1 MRIAVIAM
9 TCLLL
14 VAFPALAQRASTRTD
29 VADLEL
35 RPKAGAAAV
44 ELEIVLPDVASGR
57 VQRRPVSDLMLRVS
71 LAGGDVAG
79 ALRLPNGVAVDRDAG
94 LVRAQVYVVSGGRL
108 LPPVEARC
116 DRWIEDFAAC
126 AVACDGGA
134 FGLKR
139 RMGATGVTLA
149 MVVGRL
155 PRGFEEGARPG
166 FNLSACDTADGRD
179 QVLAPAG
186 NRGVAEIPLAGQ

>member
-14 VAFPALAQRASTRTD
+14 VGFPVLAQRASTRTD
-29 VADLEL
+29 IADLEL
-35 RPKAGAAAV
+35 RPKAAAV

-71 LAGGDVAG
+71 LVGGDVAD
-79 ALRLPNGVAVDRDAG
+79 ALRLPNGAAIDRDAG

-108 LPPVEARC
+108 LLPVEARC

-126 AVACDGGA
+126 SVACDGGA

-139 RMGATGVTLA
+139 RIGAGGVALA

-155 PRGFEEGARPG
+155 PRGSEEGARPG

-179 QVLAPAG
+179 QVLAPTG
-186 NRGVAEIPLAGQ
+186 NRGVAEITLAGQ